1 MNTFIRLSD
10 GREMTEQD
18 IDPLCIKPSQ
28 NFNPDPSLYVK
39 VLPSVKPQPSA
50 AYKQVV
56 RNGAVQDT
64 DGNWVEDYAEIDMF
78 ADTTGEDG
86 VTTTKAEHEAAYQ
99 AELDAELARDVRMRR
114 NSELAE
120 SDWVILRAVEQ
131 NAQASQVWLDY
142 RQALRDITSHADF
155 PYVSPKYWPTKPE

>member
-78 ADTTGEDG
+78 ADTTDEDG
-86 VTTTKAEHEAAYQ
+86 VTTTKAEHEA
-99 AELDAELARDVRMRR
+99 
-114 NSELAE
+114 
-120 SDWVILRAVEQ
+120 
-131 NAQASQVWLDY
+131 
-142 RQALRDITSHADF
+142 
-155 PYVSPKYWPTKPE
+155 VSYTHLTLPTKRIV